1 MASQVTTYQCPAC
14 TAPLGYDA
22 ASGKLQCEFCGSSYE
37 VAQIEALMA
46 EKEQKA
52 EAAFEQAAAQP
63 SGDGS
68 TWDTSGMSND
78 WGADAAG
85 MKSYTCP
92 SCSAELICD
101 ATTAATSCPYCGN
114 PTVVPGQFSGMLKP
128 DYVIPFKVTKEQ
140 AVAKLKEHY
149 KGKFF
154 LPKRFSDE
162 NSIQEIK
169 GVYVPFWMFDGE
181 GEGTATYDATRVEI
195 YEIGNTEYTDT
206 YHFNVVRGG
215 VVPFEKIPVDGS
227 SKMDD
232 DYMDSIEPFDY
243 SELKPFSTAY
253 MPGYLADKY
262 DVSAEECFERADLR
276 AKKTVS
282 SALFTDA
289 AMGYEGCMVIDEYIN
304 LNRGKV
310 HYALLPV
317 WMLSTEWE
325 GKRYM
330 FAVNGQTGKTVGDL
344 PMNKKKVGTTFA
356 AIAGALAAIGC
367 AIVALLL

>member
-1 MASQVTTYQCPAC
+1 MASQVATYQCPSC
-14 TAPLGYDA
+14 TAPLAYDA
-22 ASGKLQCEFCGSSYE
+22 ASGKLHCEFCNSSFE

-52 EAAFEQAAAQP
+52 EAAFVQANNTDA
-63 SGDGS
+63 
-68 TWDTSGMSND
+68 WDTSSMSSD
-78 WGADAAG
+78 WGADGEG
-85 MKSYTCP
+85 MKSYGCP
-92 SCSAELICD
+92 SCGAELVCD

-114 PTVVPGQFSGMLKP
+114 PTVVPRQFSGMLKP
-128 DYVIPFKVTKEQ
+128 DFVIPFKVTKEE
-140 AVAKLKEHY
+140 AIAKLKEHY

-162 NSIQEIK
+162 NAIREIK

-181 GEGTATYDATRVEI
+181 ASGDASYEATRVDV
-195 YEIGNTEYTDT
+195 YEVGDTEYTDT
-206 YHFNVVRGG
+206 YHYHVTRSGKVA
-215 VVPFEKIPVDGS
+215 FEKIPVDAS

-232 DYMDSIEPFDY
+232 AYMDSIEPFDY

-262 DVSAEECFERADLR
+262 DVTVEDTAARADERAKQTL
-276 AKKTVS
+276 S
-282 SALFTDA
+282 A
-289 AMGYEGCMVIDEYIN
+289 AMYSDACIGYTSCVPSHEDIHLE
-304 LNRGKV
+304 RGKV

-317 WMLSTEWE
+317 WMLSTEWG

-344 PMNKKKVGTTFA
+344 PLNKKKVAATFA
-356 AIAGALAAIGC
+356 AVAAAVAAIGC
-367 AIVALLL
+367 AIVALL

>member
-1 MASQVTTYQCPAC
+1 MASQVATYQCPSC
-14 TAPLGYDA
+14 TAPLAYDA
-22 ASGKLQCEFCGSSYE
+22 ASGKLHCEFCNSSFE

-52 EAAFEQAAAQP
+52 EAAFIQANEAGA
-63 SGDGS
+63 
-68 TWDTSGMSND
+68 WDTSAMSSD
-78 WGADAAG
+78 WGADGEG
-85 MKSYTCP
+85 MKSYGCP
-92 SCSAELICD
+92 NCGAELVCD

-128 DYVIPFKVTKEQ
+128 DFVIPFKVTKEE
-140 AVAKLKEHY
+140 AIAKLKEHY

-162 NSIQEIK
+162 NAIREIK

-181 GEGTATYDATRVEI
+181 ASGSAAYEATRVDI
-195 YEIGNTEYTDT
+195 YEVGETEYTDT
-206 YHFNVVRGG
+206 YHYHVTRSGRVA
-215 VVPFEKIPVDGS
+215 FEKIPVDAS

-232 DYMDSIEPFDY
+232 AYMDSIEPFDY

-262 DVSAEECFERADLR
+262 DVTVEETAGRADER
-276 AKKTVS
+276 AKKTLS
-282 SALFTDA
+282 DALHTDA
-289 AMGYEGCMVIDEYIN
+289 CIGYTSCVPSYEDIQLE
-304 LNRGKV
+304 RGKV

-317 WMLSTEWE
+317 WMLSTEWG

-344 PMNKKKVGTTFA
+344 PLNKKKVAATFA
-356 AIAGALAAIGC
+356 AVAAAVAAVGC
-367 AIVALLL
+367 AIVALL

>member
-14 TAPLGYDA
+14 TAPLGFDA
-22 ASGKLQCEFCGSSYE
+22 ATGKLSCEFCGSSYE

-46 EKEQKA
+46 EKEQAAVDASAQA
-52 EAAFEQAAAQP
+52 EAG
-63 SGDGS
+63 GDH
-68 TWDTSGMSND
+68 WDTSHMSDD
-78 WGADAAG
+78 WGDDAAG
-85 MKSYTCP
+85 MKSYSCP
-92 SCSAELICD
+92 SCGAELICD
-101 ATTAATSCPYCGN
+101 ASTAATSCPYCGN
-114 PTVVPGQFSGMLKP
+114 PTIVPGQFSGMLKP
-128 DYVIPFKVTKEQ
+128 DYVIPFKVTKEE

-154 LPKRFSDE
+154 LPKRFSEE

-169 GVYVPFWMFDGE
+169 GVYVPFWMFDGQ
-181 GEGTATYDATRVEI
+181 GRGDATYDATRVDI
-195 YEIGNTEYTDT
+195 YTIGDTEYTDT
-206 YHFNVVRGG
+206 YHYNVSRSG
-215 VVPFEKIPVDGS
+215 VVHFEKIPVDAS

-232 DYMDSIEPFDY
+232 NYMDSIEPFDY

-262 DVSAEECFERADLR
+262 DVTVEDCVERADSR

-282 SALFTDA
+282 DALQYDA
-289 AMGYEGCMVIDEYIN
+289 SIGYTSCIPRTEMIE
-304 LNRGKV
+304 LQRGKV

-317 WMLSTEWE
+317 WMLSTEWG

-344 PMNKKKVGTTFA
+344 PVNKGKVVKTFA
-356 AIAGALAAIGC
+356 AIAAAVAAIGC
-367 AIVALLL
+367 AIVALM